1 MTRGRDQEHVGVAE
15 LLGAPA
21 LALEDV
27 EDLDAGVVEQR
38 VDAAQVEL
46 GVERDRGADQ
56 AGHQG
61 VPSCTMGFAESR
73 PCRLTDGTAL
83 SFAPVGGRSTNQT
96 FPLSA
101 A

>member
-1 MTRGRDQEHVGVAE
+1 MPGSSSSGST
-15 LLGAPA
+15 L
-21 LALEDV
+21 
-27 EDLDAGVVEQR
+27 
-38 VDAAQVEL
+38 AQVEL

-61 VPSCTMGFAESR
+61 VPSLHDRASAESR

-96 FPLSA
+96 LPLSA